1 MECLLVSLYVLV
13 DEWWQGTHPPVPRK
27 AGRPPTLS
35 ESEVLTLAILAQWPR
50 FRSERDFWR
59 FADSTISGRI
69 PRGAR
74 TTRGVSDRAAVLPDA
89 AAYTR
94 LRRDGEFR
102 FSGTSNWAP

>member
-1 MECLLVSLYVLV
+1 M
-13 DEWWQGTHPPVPRK
+13 PRK

-35 ESEVLTLAILAQWPR
+35 ESEVLTLVILAQWPR

-74 TTRGVSDRAAVLPDA
+74 TTRGVSDRAAVYRAPQP
-89 AAYTR
+89 TH
-94 LRRDGEFR
+94 GCGGMES
-102 FSGTSNWAP
+102 SGFQGP